1 MYGCFSDVFGLP
13 YRLAS
18 LLIHVYMYTSID
30 QICVEVF
37 EKTIRRTEMIDH
49 SFERKFYGAWNRLLK
64 ISARARP
71 RTVCAQIFKIA
82 VLL

>member
-1 MYGCFSDVFGLP
+1 MY
-13 YRLAS
+13 
-18 LLIHVYMYTSID
+18 ISID

-49 SFERKFYGAWNRLLK
+49 SFERKFHIGYVK
-64 ISARARP
+64 INARARS
-71 RTVCAQIFKIA
+71 RTACAQIFKIA